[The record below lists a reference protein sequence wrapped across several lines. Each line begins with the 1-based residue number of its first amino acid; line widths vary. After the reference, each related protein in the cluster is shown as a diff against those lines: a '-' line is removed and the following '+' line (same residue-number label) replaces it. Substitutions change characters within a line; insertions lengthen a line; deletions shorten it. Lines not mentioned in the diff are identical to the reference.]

1 MLRFSIKCLVLKA
14 NLMEIRFS
22 IKCKNVTKDYRISL
36 NKQPV
41 CLFKN
46 QTASKALIQVRC
58 LFKKKLK
65 TERKLSLN
73 KERRHCF
80 FGTDTRFSFYIY
92 QFVLIIIHIDRII
105 FLCRFL
111 QHLIHLMDLR

>member
-22 IKCKNVTKDYRISL
+22 IKCKNVTKDYCISL

-46 QTASKALIQVRC
+46 QTASKALNQVRC
-58 LFKKKLK
+58 LFKKPKNGEK
-65 TERKLSLN
+65 IKF
-73 KERRHCF
+73 K
-80 FGTDTRFSFYIY
+80 
-92 QFVLIIIHIDRII
+92 
-105 FLCRFL
+105 
-111 QHLIHLMDLR
+111 